1 MLFKCKNCGGNVV
14 FEPSRQKMYCPHC
27 EGEDSENL
35 VTGGS
40 AAQCLNCG
48 APLELP
54 EDASAARCSH
64 CGSYLI
70 FDERVEGALRPNLV
84 LPFRLNKE
92 QAVAKLNQEFSN
104 RVFTPSD
111 FMSTKSLEQMEGDYV
126 PFWLY
131 DFQAQYDFV
140 GEGTRVRTW
149 RSGNTEYV
157 ETSYYEVVRRMDAD
171 FDKVPVDASYQMDDS
186 VMDLMEPYD
195 YQALENFD
203 PKFMSGF
210 YAQIYNQPPQELE
223 GRARDKAGHA
233 SEELLQQSL
242 SGYGTM
248 RPLRK
253 NLNLQPKGAFYALLP
268 VWRYRYRYRNQDY
281 LFYVNGQTGKVI
293 GASPVSRPKVLLYSA
308 SVFALVT
315 AVCGLALR
323 FLWML

>member
-111 FMSTKSLEQMEGDYV
+111 FISTKSLEQMEGDYV

-223 GRARDKAGHA
+223 GRGQRQGRARLRGAAAAVFERLRNHAPPAQKSEPAAQGRVLCAAAGVEIPIPL
-233 SEELLQQSL
+233 SE
-242 SGYGTM
+242 SG
-248 RPLRK
+248 
-253 NLNLQPKGAFYALLP
+253 LP
-268 VWRYRYRYRNQDY
+268 VLCQRTDRQGDRRIAGITPQ
-281 LFYVNGQTGKVI
+281 
-293 GASPVSRPKVLLYSA
+293 SA
-308 SVFALVT
+308 AL
-315 AVCGLALR
+315 
-323 FLWML
+323 